1 MQIPF
6 SVIKSW
12 LCRVARLTEVPA
24 RVTLSKT
31 AVGGQGAGAAD
42 LDFDIPQDRFF
53 FFRWVFEGHRP
64 AGELDGRADLLPEG
78 EVVDFDNSTVDIKV
92 VLPSSGVDRADLFDD
107 LLEIGEDRIGRDDL
121 EAQLPQQVEASVMG
135 GKRLPFDLLDVEDK
149 DRELP
154 FGRYL
159 RVFLPEAAGSS
170 GVSGVF
176 KGLFLIFQ
184 LVGDQLLENAEVAYT
199 PLRAPPGTE
208 AAG

>member
-1 MQIPF
+1 
-6 SVIKSW
+6 
-12 LCRVARLTEVPA
+12 
-24 RVTLSKT
+24 
-31 AVGGQGAGAAD
+31 
-42 LDFDIPQDRFF
+42 
-53 FFRWVFEGHRP
+53 
-64 AGELDGRADLLPEG
+64 
-78 EVVDFDNSTVDIKV
+78 
-92 VLPSSGVDRADLFDD
+92 
-107 LLEIGEDRIGRDDL
+107 
-121 EAQLPQQVEASVMG
+121 MG

>member
-1 MQIPF
+1 MQRMTASSGSRTVLLPQTGQVSGIWYGTGFSPWRTTFKTSGIISPAFRTSRVSPIQISF

-42 LDFDIPQDRFF
+42 LDFNIPQDRFF

-92 VLPSSGVDRADLFDD
+92 VLPSSGVD
-107 LLEIGEDRIGRDDL
+107 
-121 EAQLPQQVEASVMG
+121 
-135 GKRLPFDLLDVEDK
+135 
-149 DRELP
+149 
-154 FGRYL
+154 
-159 RVFLPEAAGSS
+159 
-170 GVSGVF
+170 
-176 KGLFLIFQ
+176 
-184 LVGDQLLENAEVAYT
+184 
-199 PLRAPPGTE
+199 
-208 AAG
+208 